1 MEATAR
7 KNHYASQIGAKLGS
21 RDGGITALLRGGN
34 DTADKAAAH
43 SAFYA
48 DSASFKAPAAAA
60 AAAGASLEF
69 LTICFI
75 AIGEETRTRIYD
87 SAAAFPTS
95 FGHKVA
101 ANNGR
106 AERAGPGSK
115 VKRRPPAGK
124 LHIQHLMWKEKGR
137 GGGVWKT
144 GAGQSFTLYG

>member
-60 AAAGASLEF
+60 AGASLEF

-75 AIGEETRTRIYD
+75 AIGEETRIYD

-95 FGHKVA
+95 FRHKVA

-124 LHIQHLMWKEKGR
+124 LHIQHLMWKEKGV
-137 GGGVWKT
+137 GGGGFGKPERDK
-144 GAGQSFTLYG
+144 ALRFTDK